1 MRERFIT
8 MLKAGGSDYPYDLY
22 KKAGFDMATPAPYQA
37 LVARM
42 NHLMDEIEHF
52 FEVYKKLEPD
62 KHSNVRGWEGAGA
75 AAAEIE
81 ACRERHLAEG

>member
-1 MRERFIT
+1 
-8 MLKAGGSDYPYDLY
+8 
-22 KKAGFDMATPAPYQA
+22 
-37 LVARM
+37 
-42 NHLMDEIEHF
+42 MDEIEHF